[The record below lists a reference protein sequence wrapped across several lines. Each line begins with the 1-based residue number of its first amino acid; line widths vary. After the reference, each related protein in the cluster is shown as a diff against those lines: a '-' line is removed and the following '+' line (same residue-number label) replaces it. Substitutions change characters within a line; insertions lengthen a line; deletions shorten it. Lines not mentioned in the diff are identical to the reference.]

1 MDNSFSYFPMF
12 INLQNKNIVIFGAG
26 KIALRRVNSLMK
38 TECNITIV
46 APDIL
51 EDFYSIEYKK
61 LNIIKDS
68 YNKKYLKD
76 VFIVLAITNDIN
88 INNKIYKDCKKNNI
102 IVNIA
107 SDKEKCDFFFP
118 AIIYEKGYTVGI
130 CGNGKNH
137 KLIKYIKN
145 KLKKFLA
152 KKE

>member
-1 MDNSFSYFPMF
+1 MDNNFSYFPMF

-26 KIALRRVNSLMK
+26 KIALRRVNSLIK

-51 EDFYSIEYKK
+51 EDFYNIEYRK
-61 LNIIKDS
+61 LNVIKDS

-102 IVNIA
+102 IVNVA

-118 AIIYEKGYTVGI
+118 AVIYEKDYTVGI
-130 CGNGKNH
+130 FGNGKNH
-137 KLIKYIKN
+137 KLIKYLKN